1 MKRAMKA
8 GTLKLCLPLLVMTA
22 HQNAVSLIVP
32 PFFQQLGYPVSA
44 IGTLISVAWIFTFA
58 ARLPSGLVY
67 KPQRARILLVA
78 YLVCMAL
85 SSAAYSVATQPVHLA
100 LVQAFNGFANGGA
113 TTVYFAFFV
122 DALPVGENRHHAMG
136 YYAGALAV
144 GYSLGGF
151 ATGYVAD
158 RLGYAVAFW
167 FASLIVLGSLSLFLI
182 LARPVPLRTGGG
194 PAETMTVGSL
204 LEALKSVRNPAIA
217 TDVVVAL
224 FLNMLHQ
231 IGSTFFPL
239 YGLAV
244 GLTLTQVGVIRAS
257 YSLCNAV
264 TRPLSGFFVSRL
276 GHRNIA
282 RVGLPLQAGFFMLFP
297 LFHDAASLL
306 SVSVLAGFVRA
317 VVVVANT
324 IGMVEDMEAT
334 RLSRGVA
341 SGIFNGAGDLGFILG
356 PGFSGLIASFIGV
369 TRLFVA
375 GPLVIA
381 SAFLLSLWSCKL
393 LASGRGSERR
403 FAG

>member
-1 MKRAMKA
+1 
-8 GTLKLCLPLLVMTA
+8 MTA

-32 PFFQQLGYPVSA
+32 PFFQQLGYPVSG

-58 ARLPSGLVY
+58 ARLPSGLAY
-67 KPQRARILLVA
+67 KPGRARILLVA
-78 YLVCMAL
+78 YLLCMAL
-85 SSAAYSVATQPVHLA
+85 GSAAYSVAAQPVHLA

-122 DALPVGENRHHAMG
+122 DALPAGENRHHAMG

-167 FASLIVLGSLSLFLI
+167 FASLIVLGSLTLFFI
-182 LARPVPLRTGGG
+182 LARPVPLGTGGG
-194 PAETMTVGSL
+194 TAEAMTAGSL
-204 LEALKSVRNPAIA
+204 LEALRSLRNPAIV
-217 TDVVVAL
+217 TDIVVAL

-244 GLTLTQVGVIRAS
+244 GLTLTEVGLIRAS

-264 TRPLSGFFVSRL
+264 TRPLSGFFVSRF
-276 GHRNIA
+276 GHRSIA
-282 RVGLPLQAGFFMLFP
+282 RVGLPLQAAFFMLFP

-306 SVSVLAGFVRA
+306 VVSVLAGFVRA

-341 SGIFNGAGDLGFILG
+341 SGIFNAAGDLGFILG
-356 PGFSGLIASFIGV
+356 PGLSGLIASVTGV

-375 GPLVIA
+375 GPLAIA
-381 SAFLLSLWSCKL
+381 SAFLLSLWSCKF
-393 LASGRGSERR
+393 LAARRGGEWRSSG
-403 FAG
+403 